1 MREESDQED
10 REWITIQCFLSAP
23 LKVIGM
29 ARKSKLF
36 IENSKIKEVYL
47 EKSAMIMLV
56 VCG

>member
-1 MREESDQED
+1 
-10 REWITIQCFLSAP
+10 
-23 LKVIGM
+23 M